1 MTGKRI
7 KGFYDRNAQLYRQ
20 LLSMPPIKELEK
32 DEAKNVSA
40 LLGVEGKSV
49 LDVGCGY
56 GKYFSSWE
64 KQGARS
70 VVGLD
75 FSADMLELAKREN
88 GDVECIL
95 GDGFHLPFKDKS
107 FDLST
112 CVGLSIYYKHFDSLV
127 EEMARVTREACL
139 IGFSPRSMMSPAYK
153 LSKTLRMPS
162 RRLETAERI
171 LGKHFQKVSYQSCGL
186 GLTLLCKGEGV
197 R

>member
-20 LLSMPPIKELEK
+20 LLSTPPIKELER
-32 DEAKNVSA
+32 DEVKNVSA
-40 LLGVEGKSV
+40 LMDVEGKSV

-56 GKYFSSWE
+56 GKYFSTWGDH
-64 KQGARS
+64 GARS
-70 VVGLD
+70 MVGLD
-75 FSADMLELAKREN
+75 FSLDMLELAKREN
-88 GDVECIL
+88 VGTECVL

-107 FDLST
+107 FDFAT

-139 IGFSPRSMMSPAYK
+139 IGFSPRSMMSLAYK
-153 LSKTLRMPS
+153 SSKTLKTPS
-162 RRLETAERI
+162 RRLAEAERI
-171 LGKHFQKVSYQSCGL
+171 LGQHFQKLSFQSCGL
-186 GLTLLCKGEGV
+186 GLTLLCKGEA